1 MKRILLKRIQLSN
14 WKAKNLDVTFNEEV
28 TRISAKNEVGKSSLQ
43 QAWNWLFSSYTT
55 PAANK
60 NADLYDN
67 RIELTPDTPEAC
79 VKVWITIDGV
89 EYTIERT
96 AKAKFKRPRGQAEYV
111 KDASDVYTTKVDDI
125 ELSATNFS
133 EWVEANICPIENIT
147 YVLDGT
153 FFSTLAD
160 NDKINARAVLGRMV
174 GEIKPEDF
182 SGDYELIEDRLAK
195 YSPEQIKEQ
204 ATNQLRPVRKRM
216 DEIPS
221 VIDSKTKLIADYD
234 SEDWDVIENRIKEVK
249 NEIESIDLSILGRQT
264 AIKPMLDKRNEI
276 LEKIAEAQR
285 EFHEKKVQYYSQF
298 QEEVSRR
305 RREISDIDAENAR
318 IAASNARKAL
328 DKKQVEIDVDKYERA
343 IASLQDEIKRYE
355 QFKQQAE
362 SATFS
367 ESACPICGQQFPLD
381 YLDKARQAF
390 YAEQVETITNYDE
403 EINSRLNNIA
413 IYEQKIEE
421 CKSRLGSGEFDAESP
436 TSLEPY
442 EASLT
447 DYIMS
452 QVAFENTAS
461 GVALLANIEALNNS
475 IEDILDD
482 DAEALTSNKKTLI
495 DELETLNKKLGLKN
509 KANELRRDIATLIA
523 EKKALACEMAHLEGV
538 QVKCQEYIEERA
550 KIISDR
556 INDRLDG
563 CKIVMFNVQKNGER
577 TPDCILTNSD
587 GVRYSTLS
595 TSAKLRV
602 NIAVQQLFRKHYDV
616 DIMTWVDEAAVFDN
630 DSLPKPKGQVCYLF
644 ASDSPTLVVE

>member
-1 MKRILLKRIQLSN
+1 MKQILLKRIQLTN
-14 WKAKNLDVTFNEEV
+14 WKAKNLDVTFNEGP
-28 TRISAKNEVGKSSLQ
+28 TKISAKNEVGKSSLQ
-43 QAWNWLFSSYTT
+43 QAWNWLFSSHTT
-55 PAANK
+55 PTANK

-67 RIELTPDTPEAC
+67 RVELTPDTPEAS
-79 VKVWITIDGV
+79 VKVWIAIDGI

-125 ELSATNFS
+125 ELSATNFND
-133 EWVEANICPIENIT
+133 WVEANICPVENIT
-147 YVLDGT
+147 YLLDGA

-160 NDKINARAVLGRMV
+160 NDKMKARAVLERMV

-204 ATNQLRPVRKRM
+204 ASNQLRPVRKRM
-216 DEIPS
+216 DEIPA

-234 SEDWDVIENRIKEVK
+234 SENWDAVEVRIKEIK
-249 NEIESIDLSILGRQT
+249 EEIESIDLSILGRQT

-276 LEKIAEAQR
+276 LEKIAEAQS
-285 EFHEKKVQYYSQF
+285 EFHAKKVQHHTQF

-305 RREISDIDAENAR
+305 RREMADIDANNAR
-318 IAASNARKAL
+318 IAANNARKAL
-328 DKKQVEIDVDKYERA
+328 DKKQIEIDVDKYERA
-343 IASLQDEIKRYE
+343 IDTLQGEIKRYE
-355 QFKQQAE
+355 QLKQQAA

-367 ESACPICGQQFPLD
+367 ESICPTCGQQLPLD

-390 YAEQVETITNYDE
+390 FTGQVETIANYDE
-403 EINSRLNNIA
+403 EINSRLNDIA
-413 IYEQKIEE
+413 IYKQTVEG
-421 CKSRLGSGEFDAESP
+421 CKCRLSSNEFDAEAP
-436 TSLEPY
+436 VSLAPY
-442 EASLT
+442 EDSLT

-452 QVAFENTAS
+452 HVAFEDTSS
-461 GVALLANIEALNNS
+461 GIALLANIESLNNS
-475 IEDILDD
+475 IEDIPDD
-482 DAEALTSNKKTLI
+482 DAETLTINKKTLI
-495 DELETLNKKLGLKN
+495 EELETLNKKLGLKD
-509 KANELRRDIATLIA
+509 KANELRKDIAALIA

-577 TPDCILTNSD
+577 TPDCILTNND

-602 NIAVQQLFRKHYDV
+602 NIAVQQLFRKHYAV
-616 DIMTWVDEAAVFDN
+616 DIMTWVDEAAVFDK
-630 DSLPKPKGQVCYLF
+630 DSLPAPKGQVCYLF

>member
-1 MKRILLKRIQLSN
+1 MKQITLKRIRLSD
-14 WKAKNLDVTFNEEV
+14 WKAKNIDVTFNDG
-28 TRISAKNEVGKSSLQ
+28 TTKISAKNEVGKSSLQ

-55 PAANK
+55 PNANK

-67 RIELTPDTPEAC
+67 RVELTPDTPEAS
-79 VKVWITIDGV
+79 VKVWIAIDGI

-96 AKAKFKRPRGQAEYV
+96 AKAKFKRPRGQAEYI

-125 ELSATNFS
+125 ELSATNFND
-133 EWVEANICPIENIT
+133 WVEANICPVENIT
-147 YVLDGT
+147 YLLDGA

-160 NDKINARAVLGRMV
+160 NDKMKARSVLERMV

-204 ATNQLRPVRKRM
+204 ASNQLRPVRKRM
-216 DEIPS
+216 DEIPA
-221 VIDSKTKLIADYD
+221 VIDSKNALISDYD
-234 SEDWDVIENRIKEVK
+234 SSDWNGIENRIKEIK
-249 NEIESIDLSILGRQT
+249 GEIEGIDLSILGRQS
-264 AIKPMLDKRNEI
+264 AIKPLLDKRNEI
-276 LEKIAEAQR
+276 LEKIEEAQR
-285 EFHEKKVQYYSQF
+285 EFHAKKVQYYTQF

-305 RREISDIDAENAR
+305 RREMSDIDAENAR

-328 DKKQVEIDVDKYERA
+328 DKKQIEIDVDKYERA
-343 IASLQDEIKRYE
+343 IDTLQNEIKRYE
-355 QFKQQAE
+355 QLKQQAE

-367 ESACPICGQQFPLD
+367 ESICPTCGQQLPLD

-390 YAEQVETITNYDE
+390 FAGQIETITNYDE
-403 EINSRLNNIA
+403 EISSRLNDIA
-413 IYEQKIEE
+413 IYEQTVEG
-421 CKSRLGSGEFDAESP
+421 CKCRLSSSEFDAESP
-436 TSLEPY
+436 VSLAPY

-447 DYIMS
+447 DFIMS
-452 QVAFENTAS
+452 HVAFEDTTS
-461 GVALLANIEALNNS
+461 GVAMLANIESLNNS
-475 IEDILDD
+475 IEDIPDD
-482 DAEALTSNKKTLI
+482 DAETLTSNKRTLI
-495 DELETLNKKLGLKN
+495 EELETLNKKLGLKE
-509 KANELRRDIATLIA
+509 KANELRRDIAALIA
-523 EKKALACEMAHLEGV
+523 EKKALACEMAHLEGI

-577 TPDCILTNSD
+577 APDCILTNGD

-602 NIAVQQLFRKHYDV
+602 NIAVQQLFRKHYGV
-616 DIMTWVDEAAVFDN
+616 DIMTWVDEAAVFDE
-630 DSLPKPKGQVCYLF
+630 DSLPTPKGQVCYLF